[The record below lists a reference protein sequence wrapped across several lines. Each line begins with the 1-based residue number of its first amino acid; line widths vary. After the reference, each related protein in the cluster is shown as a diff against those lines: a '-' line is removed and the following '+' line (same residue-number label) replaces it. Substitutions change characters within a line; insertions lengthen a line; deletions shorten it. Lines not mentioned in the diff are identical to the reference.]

1 MESPLSLKRYKE
13 ICTEKDIHYLLST
26 HIYLEYITGRT
37 DAEPE
42 APILWSPDAKS
53 QLFGKDPHAEK
64 DQRQEN
70 RAPEDEMVR

>member
-53 QLFGKDPHAEK
+53 
-64 DQRQEN
+64 
-70 RAPEDEMVR
+70 